1 MVINLI
7 NELIKI
13 QIRNENLLR
22 QILKSAIVNWGSS
35 VNKVIVALSAT
46 IAIASII
53 SIQRSNSIQLVDS
66 VAEATAQQT
75 SAWLDGQKATIK
87 ELGVALEA
95 AKNTDL
101 HNGADLLHESR
112 EENPYALNYYY
123 CSADAAV
130 SEYGEDMDLI
140 PSERG
145 WWIQAFETG
154 DTVIVDPYTDIATG
168 KTIISACY
176 LFYVDGK
183 PFAVL
188 ADIDVTTVLEIINQ
202 IEEKQFC
209 EGFLL
214 SASGDVI
221 THKNSEW
228 LPTDE
233 GSTNLSEALHTDLQ
247 SAVTIRDYDVMQ
259 EMASTYLKDAGF
271 YTDASATLGAQ
282 SEELSASTQSI
293 ADTAESISRAQ
304 NLSELQNAS
313 GKIDEAVQRTSKEA
327 DLLHDAVE
335 QFKL

>member
-1 MVINLI
+1 
-7 NELIKI
+7 
-13 QIRNENLLR
+13 
-22 QILKSAIVNWGSS
+22 
-35 VNKVIVALSAT
+35 
-46 IAIASII
+46 
-53 SIQRSNSIQLVDS
+53 
-66 VAEATAQQT
+66 
-75 SAWLDGQKATIK
+75 
-87 ELGVALEA
+87 
-95 AKNTDL
+95 
-101 HNGADLLHESR
+101 
-112 EENPYALNYYY
+112 
-123 CSADAAV
+123 
-130 SEYGEDMDLI
+130 MDLI

-145 WWIQAFETG
+145 WWIQAFEAG

-176 LFYVDGK
+176 PFYVDGK

-304 NLSELQNAS
+304 DQISEKISSINGKLSELQNAS

-335 QFKL
+335 QFKDGWKQRFSTG

>member
-1 MVINLI
+1 M
-7 NELIKI
+7 
-13 QIRNENLLR
+13 
-22 QILKSAIVNWGSS
+22 
-35 VNKVIVALSAT
+35 
-46 IAIASII
+46 
-53 SIQRSNSIQLVDS
+53 
-66 VAEATAQQT
+66 
-75 SAWLDGQKATIK
+75 
-87 ELGVALEA
+87 
-95 AKNTDL
+95 
-101 HNGADLLHESR
+101 
-112 EENPYALNYYY
+112 
-123 CSADAAV
+123 
-130 SEYGEDMDLI
+130 
-140 PSERG
+140 
-145 WWIQAFETG
+145 
-154 DTVIVDPYTDIATG
+154 
-168 KTIISACY
+168 
-176 LFYVDGK
+176 
-183 PFAVL
+183 
-188 ADIDVTTVLEIINQ
+188 
-202 IEEKQFC
+202 
-209 EGFLL
+209 
-214 SASGDVI
+214 I